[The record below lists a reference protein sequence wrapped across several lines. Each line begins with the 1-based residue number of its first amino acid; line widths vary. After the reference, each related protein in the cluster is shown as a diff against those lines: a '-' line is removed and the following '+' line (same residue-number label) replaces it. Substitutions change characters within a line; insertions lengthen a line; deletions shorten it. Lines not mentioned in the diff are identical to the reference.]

1 MCPSGSAD
9 SVRAAEATNGH
20 STDPA
25 VSSDD
30 GNGIAEK
37 AEDAAAPS
45 VYVGEGQLSKAELA
59 ALRAEE
65 VKREEADKEVR
76 VL

>member
-1 MCPSGSAD
+1 M
-9 SVRAAEATNGH
+9 RAAEATNGH

-25 VSSDD
+25 AVSSDD
-30 GNGIAEK
+30 NGNGIAEK
-37 AEDAAAPS
+37 PEDAAAPS
-45 VYVGEGQLSKAELA
+45 VYVGEGQLTKAELA

-76 VL
+76 VC